1 MAARP
6 PAAMLGRNMPTP
18 DEIRDKVRGFIL
30 ESYMAGLDPASL
42 KDEVSLERAHIVDSA
57 RVLELILFL
66 EETFGF
72 EVTNDEATPDNFD
85 SVDAIVKYVAS
96 KAA

>member
-1 MAARP
+1 
-6 PAAMLGRNMPTP
+6 MPTP
-18 DEIRDKVRGFIL
+18 NEIRDKVRGFIL

-72 EVTNDEATPDNFD
+72 EVTNDDATPENFD

>member
-1 MAARP
+1 
-6 PAAMLGRNMPTP
+6 MPTP
-18 DEIRDKVRGFIL
+18 NEIREKVRGFIL
-30 ESYMAGLDPASL
+30 ESYMAGLDPAQL

-85 SVDAIVKYVAS
+85 TVDAIVKYVGDKSA
-96 KAA
+96 